1 MTPEGWAML
10 WIGGINLV
18 WASIFFGVFVFA
30 LRTDT
35 EGAHSSHR
43 GPGPDPR
50 PDPPRPPDPRG
61 AEHRAGRT
69 ERRRLRGAE
78 RAAARRHRSSRSGSK
93 YYPRPVIR

>member
-1 MTPEGWAML
+1 ML

-35 EGAHSSHR
+35 EGAHSSHH
-43 GPGPDPR
+43 GPGPDPG
-50 PDPPRPPDPRG
+50 PDLPRPPDPRG
-61 AEHRAGRT
+61 PERRVGRT

-78 RAAARRHRSSRSGSK
+78 RAAARRYKSSRSGST

>member
-1 MTPEGWAML
+1 ML

-18 WASIFFGVFVFA
+18 WASIFVGVLVFA

-35 EGAHSSHR
+35 ERAHSSHR
-43 GPGPDPR
+43 GPGPDPG
-50 PDPPRPPDPRG
+50 PDLPRPRG
-61 AEHRAGRT
+61 PERRAGRT

-78 RAAARRHRSSRSGSK
+78 RAAARRHRSNRSGSI